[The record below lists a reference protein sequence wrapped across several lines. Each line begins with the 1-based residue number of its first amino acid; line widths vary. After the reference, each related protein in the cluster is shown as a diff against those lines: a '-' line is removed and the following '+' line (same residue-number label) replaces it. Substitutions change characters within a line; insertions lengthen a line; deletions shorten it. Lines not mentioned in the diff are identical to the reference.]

1 MTNQICVYHP
11 IVQVQWVVT
20 EDRGPNGAKGK
31 GKFKPAFSVG
41 LVVTLYKV
49 CTYIY
54 HLTDLCDCTCTYSSA
69 GLYTQKTKCDNNK

>member
-1 MTNQICVYHP
+1 MQ
-11 IVQVQWVVT
+11 QVQWVVT

-49 CTYIY
+49 
-54 HLTDLCDCTCTYSSA
+54 LLF
-69 GLYTQKTKCDNNK
+69 N